1 MGTHHVPELILNNF
15 TTSIGALTSKVFQ
28 SLYPAQPNFKGRQVV
43 TLHNQRD
50 YLFFRMHRYV
60 FRDVEVS
67 GVRGGGDRTTGAEK
81 LGLNGRKAGEE
92 VGVRVGLQ
100 ELGPRF
106 TLKLRR
112 VERGVC
118 EGIEWEWKGRMEKDR
133 KMFHL

>member
-1 MGTHHVPELILNNF
+1 M
-15 TTSIGALTSKVFQ
+15 
-28 SLYPAQPNFKGRQVV
+28 V

-50 YLFFRMHRYV
+50 YIFFRMHRYV
-60 FRDVEVS
+60 FKDVEVA
-67 GVRGGGDRTTGAEK
+67 GERGRGDRTTGATQVGVGGE
-81 LGLNGRKAGEE
+81 KAGKDI
-92 VGVRVGLQ
+92 GVRVGLQ

-118 EGIEWEWKGRMEKDR
+118 EGMEWEWKGQMEKNR